1 MNQHSDFFNLIYD
14 LNAIFKLFKK
24 VNFEVIVDSLA
35 VIRNNTRGF
44 HALII
49 HFSLSVD
56 ILDCST
62 ISQPGY

>member
-1 MNQHSDFFNLIYD
+1 MSKIKGLIA
-14 LNAIFKLFKK
+14 LKFFKK
-24 VNFEVIVDSLA
+24 VSFEVIVDSLA
-35 VIRNNTRGF
+35 VIRNNTREF

-62 ISQPGY
+62 ISHPGNCH

>member
-35 VIRNNTRGF
+35 VIRSNTRGF

-56 ILDCST
+56 I
-62 ISQPGY
+62 